1 MKAYGIRLSK
11 NQLWDD
17 KYIEGYKNVA
27 LSPLHV
33 KKGVY
38 KDVWTWVM

>member
-38 KDVWTWVM
+38 ADVWTWVM